1 MVPRGSRGLE
11 VGIAAGEEGFA
22 LVLALACIVVFG
34 VMTGA
39 VAIYATANLQSSGNS
54 RGAQT
59 ALALAEAGLNMAY
72 STLEQS
78 TTPGAQT
85 AMSSTPVPDIAM
97 VGGTTTYDGT
107 LSGTTWTLTGIGKV
121 RGASGSTITR
131 VAHGKASIGT
141 GSIGGPSNAAWKYI
155 YADDPNTCA
164 SLSNNTSINVPL
176 YVRGSLCLNNSAI
189 IDGPA
194 LQVGGTVTLNGTQTR
209 IGGVGSPM
217 AEVHIGRGC
226 SLTGI
231 VFDTPCT
238 PADRVYGNSVDANV
252 APLSKPPVDLASWYR
267 NAMPGPMHGCTTGS
281 FPGGFDTNGVLD
293 ESRATVDLAP
303 RTAYDCRVY
312 DGSGNLVGQLT
323 WTPGAPG
330 TLTVAGTIFFDGNIS
345 FSQLSQVNYQGRAT
359 IYASGTI
366 SVANQTAVC
375 PVTGCNSSW
384 DPGTNLLAF
393 VAGSLRNEAI
403 GFAVGNNSTFEGAV
417 YCVND
422 YSAGNNTTM
431 WGPVVARQISISNS
445 SLNDFPP
452 IWNLMPGMPSSYQ
465 TVTTVSIVPGSWSS

>member
-1 MVPRGSRGLE
+1 M
-11 VGIAAGEEGFA
+11 
-22 LVLALACIVVFG
+22 LALACIVVFG

-39 VAIYATANLQSSGNS
+39 VAIYATSNLQASSNS

-78 TTPGAQT
+78 TTPSSQT
-85 AMSSTPVPDIAM
+85 ALSSTPVPDIAM
-97 VGGTTTYDGT
+97 VGGTATYDGT

-121 RGASGSTITR
+121 AGAPGYTIAR

-141 GSIGGPSNAAWKYI
+141 GSIGGASNAAWKYI
-155 YADDPNTCA
+155 YADDPNSCA
-164 SLSNNTSINVPL
+164 TLSNNTSVDVPL
-176 YVRGSLCLNNSAI
+176 YVRGSLCLSNSAT

-209 IGGVGSPM
+209 IGSSGSPM
-217 AEVHIGRGC
+217 AEVHVGRGC

-238 PADRVYGNSVDANV
+238 SADRVYGNTVDANV
-252 APLSKPPVDLASWYR
+252 APLTEPPVDLAGWYR
-267 NAMPGPMHGCTTGS
+267 NAMPGPMHGCTIGS

-293 ESRATVDLAP
+293 ESRGTVDLAP
-303 RTAYDCRVY
+303 KTAYDCRVY
-312 DGSGNLVGQLT
+312 DDGGNLVGQIT

-330 TLTVAGTIFFDGNIS
+330 TLTVLGTIFFDGNIS
-345 FSQLSQVNYQGRAT
+345 FSQLSQVDYQGRAT

-366 SVANQTAVC
+366 SVANQTAIC
-375 PVTGCNSSW
+375 PVTGCNASW
-384 DPGTNLLAF
+384 DPNTNMLAF
-393 VAGSLRNEAI
+393 VAGSLRNEAT
-403 GFAVGNNSTFEGAV
+403 GFTIGNNSTFEGAV

>member
-1 MVPRGSRGLE
+1 MPRLLRGLRK
-11 VGIAAGEEGFA
+11 GIAEEQGFA
-22 LVLALACIVVFG
+22 LVLALAIVVIFG

-39 VAIYATANLQSSGNS
+39 VAIYATTNLQTSSNS

-59 ALALAEAGLNMAY
+59 ALALAEGGLNMAY

-78 TTPGAQT
+78 TTPGSQSAV
-85 AMSSTPVPDIAM
+85 SSTPVPDVAM
-97 VGGTTTYDGT
+97 VGGTVSYDGV

-121 RGASGSTITR
+121 KGSPGQTITR
-131 VAHGKASIGT
+131 VVHSKASIGT
-141 GSIGGPSNAAWKYI
+141 GSIGGASNAAWKYI
-155 YADDPNTCA
+155 YADDPNSCA
-164 SLSNNTSINVPL
+164 TLSNNTSINVPL

-209 IGGVGSPM
+209 IGSTGSPV
-217 AEVHIGRGC
+217 AEVHVANGC

-231 VFDTPCT
+231 VYDKPCT
-238 PADRVYGNSVDANV
+238 SADRVYGTTVDANV

-267 NAMPGPMHGCTTGS
+267 NAMPGPIHGCTTGS
-281 FPGGFDTNGVLD
+281 FPGGFDNNGVLD
-293 ESRATVDLAP
+293 ESLPTVDLAP
-303 RTAYDCRVY
+303 KTAYDCRVY
-312 DGSGNLVGQLT
+312 DANHNLVGQIT

-330 TLTVAGTIFFDGNIS
+330 TLTVLGTIFFDGNIT
-345 FSQLSQVNYQGRAT
+345 FSQLSQVQYQGRAT

-366 SVANQTAVC
+366 SVANQTSLC

-384 DPGTNLLAF
+384 DPNTNLLAF
-393 VAGSLRNEAI
+393 VAGSLKGEQI
-403 GFAVGNNSTFEGAV
+403 GFTIGNNSTFEGAV

-431 WGPVVARQISISNS
+431 WGPVIARQITISNS

>member
-1 MVPRGSRGLE
+1 VVSRTARGLGRRLAQE
-11 VGIAAGEEGFA
+11 QGFA

-34 VMTGA
+34 VMTAA
-39 VAIYATANLQSSGNS
+39 VAVYATTNLQSSGNS

-78 TTPGAQT
+78 STPGTQSAL
-85 AMSSTPVPDIAM
+85 SSTPVADVAM
-97 VGGTTTYDGT
+97 VGGTTSYDGV

-121 RGASGSTITR
+121 KGAPGNTITR
-131 VAHGKASIGT
+131 IVHGKASIGT
-141 GSIGGPSNAAWKYI
+141 GSIGGASNAAWRYI
-155 YADDPNTCA
+155 YADDPNSCA
-164 SLSNNTSINVPL
+164 TLSNNTSINVPL

-209 IGGVGSPM
+209 IGSADSPM
-217 AEVHIGRGC
+217 GEVHIGRGC
-226 SLTGI
+226 SLTG
-231 VFDTPCT
+231 VTFDTPCT
-238 PADRVYGNSVDANV
+238 PADRVYGNTVDGNV

-267 NAMPGPMHGCTTGS
+267 NAMPGPMHNCTNGS
-281 FPGGFDTNGVLD
+281 FPGGFDNNGVLD
-293 ESRATVDLAP
+293 ESLGTVDLAP

-345 FSQLSQVNYQGRAT
+345 FSQLSQIQYQGRAT

-366 SVANQTAVC
+366 SVANQTSLC

-384 DPGTNLLAF
+384 DPNTNLLAF
-393 VAGSLRNEAI
+393 VAGSLNGEPTSFTI
-403 GFAVGNNSTFEGAV
+403 GNNSTFEGAV

-422 YSAGNNTTM
+422 YSAGNNTAM
-431 WGPVVARQISISNS
+431 WGPVVARQITVSNS

>member
-1 MVPRGSRGLE
+1 VVPRRSRGL
-11 VGIAAGEEGFA
+11 GKRIAAEEEGFA

-39 VAIYATANLQSSGNS
+39 VAIYATSNLQTSSNS

-78 TTPGAQT
+78 TTPGVQA
-85 AMSSTPVPDIAM
+85 AMSSTPVADIAM
-97 VGGTTTYDGT
+97 VGGTASYDGT

-121 RGASGSTITR
+121 KGAPGYTITR
-131 VAHGKASIGT
+131 VVHGKASIGT
-141 GSIGGPSNAAWKYI
+141 GTIGGASNAAWRYI
-155 YADDPNTCA
+155 YADDPNSCA

-209 IGGVGSPM
+209 IGSAGSPM
-217 AEVHIGRGC
+217 GEVHIGRGC
-226 SLTGI
+226 SLTGV
-231 VFDTPCT
+231 VFDNPCT
-238 PADRVYGNSVDANV
+238 SSDRVYGNTVDANV
-252 APLSKPPVDLASWYR
+252 APLTKPPVDLASWYA

-281 FPGGFDTNGVLD
+281 FPGDFDTNGVLD
-293 ESRATVDLAP
+293 ESRGTVDLAP
-303 RTAYDCRVY
+303 RTGYDCVVY
-312 DGSGNLVGQLT
+312 AGGNLVGQLT
-323 WTPGAPG
+323 WVPGAPG

-345 FSQLSQVNYQGRAT
+345 FSQLSQINYQGRAT

-366 SVANQTAVC
+366 SVSNQTAIC

-393 VAGSLRNEAI
+393 VAGSLKGEAT

-431 WGPVVARQISISNS
+431 WRPVVARQITISNS

-465 TVTTVSIVPGSWSS
+465 TVTTASIVPGSWSS